1 MSDLNKIESVLFA
14 AARFVSAT
22 ELSKFTGVDQQEI
35 AGLVNKLKDRIDGS
49 SLIILEHEE
58 TYKLAVHDQYTDCVA
73 PVVHAIELPQ
83 NIMETLA
90 IIAWKYPVVQS
101 EIVKLRGPSAYDHMH
116 QLVDRGFV
124 RKESFGRT
132 YKLVLTKQFFKY
144 FDLPSEASKQAF
156 LDKIPGEIQDTVT
169 EMDGEIDTLL
179 RTKDTIQSEKNTTD
193 EIKKAMMQLK
203 TS

>member
-1 MSDLNKIESVLFA
+1 MSDVNKIESVLFA
-14 AARFVSAT
+14 SARFVSVK
-22 ELSKFTGVDQQEI
+22 ELCKFTGVTEQDVPSI
-35 AGLVNKLKDRIDGS
+35 ISKLQNRIEGS
-49 SLIILEHEE
+49 SLVILEQNGS
-58 TYKLAVHDQYTDCVA
+58 YKLAVHDQYTDCVA
-73 PVVHAIELPQ
+73 PVVHAVELPQ

-156 LDKIPGEIQDTVT
+156 LDKIPGEVHDTVK
-169 EMDGEIDTLL
+169 EIDGEIDTLL
-179 RTKDTIQSEKNTTD
+179 RTKDTIQSEKDRDD

>member
-14 AARFVSAT
+14 AARFVT
-22 ELSKFTGVDQQEI
+22 VKELVKFTNVKEDTIESLI
-35 AGLVNKLKDRIDGS
+35 SDLKQRVEGS
-49 SLIILEHEE
+49 SLVVLEQNGA
-58 TYKLAVHDQYTDCVA
+58 YKLAVHNEYTDCVA
-73 PVVHAIELPQ
+73 PVVHAVELPQ

-116 QLVDRGFV
+116 QLVERGFV
-124 RKESFGRT
+124 RKESYGRT

-144 FDLPSEASKQAF
+144 FDLPSDASKQAF
-156 LDKIPGEIQDTVT
+156 LDKSPGEVQDTVA

-179 RTKDTIQSEKNTTD
+179 RTKDTIQAEKNTND